1 MILKKPTYEELNQ
14 KIKKL
19 EKESIELK
27 RTEEALRESTER
39 IETILLS
46 LPIGIMIVDSDTNRI
61 IDANPQAMLMIET
74 PIEKIVGSKCYQ
86 YSICSKEENKCPI
99 TDFGQQIDK
108 KECALLTASG
118 GNVPILKSVIP
129 SVFDGRK
136 CFIEGFIDISGHKRA
151 ESERIQKEKLQGIM
165 EMAGAVCH
173 EMNQPLMGIHGY
185 SELISMD
192 MSENDPLQGNVAK
205 MKEQVDKLGEITQKL
220 MKITRYETKDYLNG
234 KIVDID
240 KAAE

>member
-1 MILKKPTYEELNQ
+1 MILKKPTYEELELR
-14 KIKKL
+14 IKEL

-27 RTEEALRESTER
+27 RTEEALRESNER

-46 LPIGIMIVDSDTNRI
+46 LPIGIMIVDSQTNKI
-61 IDANPQAMLMIET
+61 IDANPQAILMIET
-74 PIEKIVGSKCYQ
+74 PVEQIVNSKCYR
-86 YSICSKEENKCPI
+86 YSRCFEEENKCPI

-108 KECALLTASG
+108 KECVLLTASG
-118 GNVPILKSVIP
+118 EKVPILKSVIP

-136 CFIEGFIDISGHKRA
+136 CFIEGFIDIREHKRA
-151 ESERIQKEKLQGIM
+151 EYERIQKEKLQGIM

-173 EMNQPLMGIHGY
+173 EMNQPLMGIFGY

-192 MSENDPLQGNVAK
+192 ISENDPLKDSVSK
-205 MKEQVDKLGEITQKL
+205 IKEQVDHLGEITQKL

-240 KAAE
+240 KATE

>member
-1 MILKKPTYEELNQ
+1 MILKKPTYEELKQ
-14 KIKKL
+14 KIKEL

-27 RTEEALRESTER
+27 RTEETLRESNER

-46 LPIGIMIVDSDTNRI
+46 LPIGIMIVDSETNKI
-61 IDANPQAMLMIET
+61 IDANPQAILMIET
-74 PIEKIVGSKCYQ
+74 PVEKIVNSKCYRH
-86 YSICSKEENKCPI
+86 SICSEEENKCPI

-108 KECALLTASG
+108 KECVLLTASG
-118 GNVPILKSVIP
+118 GKVPILKSVIP
-129 SVFDGRK
+129 SVFDGKK
-136 CFIEGFIDISGHKRA
+136 CFIEGFIDISEHKRA
-151 ESERIQKEKLQGIM
+151 ESELIQKEKLQGIM

-173 EMNQPLMGIHGY
+173 EMNQPLMGIFGY

-192 MSENDPLQGNVAK
+192 LSENDPLKDNVAK
-205 MKEQVDKLGEITQKL
+205 IKEQIDKLVEITQKL

-240 KAAE
+240 KATE